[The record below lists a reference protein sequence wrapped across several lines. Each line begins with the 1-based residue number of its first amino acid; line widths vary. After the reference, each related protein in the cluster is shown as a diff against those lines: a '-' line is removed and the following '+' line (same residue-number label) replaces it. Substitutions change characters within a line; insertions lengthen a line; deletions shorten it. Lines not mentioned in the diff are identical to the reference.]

1 MANKTEIRKELFE
14 KAKASAE
21 AGEEVVI
28 QKKKTKTAFKKGG
41 SPGPG
46 RPKGLTGIYKAREI
60 LNEEMP
66 HLIKHAINMAY
77 DGDAGVMRELIKI
90 GIPKLNAA
98 VNISVDAKHVDQ
110 QVAALFEDLK
120 HGAISVH
127 EALEATKTLKTINE
141 IKEARETHQELLE
154 KISKIEEAVEAE
166 S

>member
-1 MANKTEIRKELFE
+1 MAMKTDVQKKLVA

-21 AGEEVVI
+21 AGEDVVI
-28 QKKKTKTAFKKGG
+28 EKKKANTTFKRGG
-41 SPGPG
+41 SGGPG
-46 RPKGLTGIYKAREI
+46 RPKGFSGLYKARQI

-77 DGDAGVMRELIKI
+77 DGDSGVMKELLKL

-98 VNISVDAKHVDQ
+98 VSINVDAKHVDE
-110 QVAALFEDLK
+110 QVANLFEDLK
-120 HGAISVH
+120 HGAISVQ
-127 EALEATKTLKTINE
+127 EALEATKTLKTVNE